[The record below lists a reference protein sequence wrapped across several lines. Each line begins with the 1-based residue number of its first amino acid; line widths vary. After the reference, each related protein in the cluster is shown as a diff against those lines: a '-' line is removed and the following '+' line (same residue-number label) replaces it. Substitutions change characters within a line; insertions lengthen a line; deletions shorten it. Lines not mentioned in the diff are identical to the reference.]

1 MFNRSPG
8 FYHRNHTPSR
18 QYHQGYRYYKM
29 PMLWDQTKDLPKD
42 TFEMVKN
49 IYAEAGFPFQVR
61 LHLAHFVESNFMTG
75 DVPDNTQAIMLAE
88 QLIMELDVKIE
99 SLSDP
104 DRVLD
109 KRTLQE
115 LSDNLRV
122 RRY

>member
-1 MFNRSPG
+1 
-8 FYHRNHTPSR
+8 
-18 QYHQGYRYYKM
+18 
-29 PMLWDQTKDLPKD
+29 MLWDQTKDLPKE

-49 IYAEAGFPFQVR
+49 IYAESGFPFQVR
-61 LHLAHFVESNFMTG
+61 LHLANFVETNFMTG
-75 DVPDNTQAIMLAE
+75 DVPDNSQAQMLAE
-88 QLIMELDVKIE
+88 QLIVQLDVKIE

-122 RRY
+122 RL